1 LSLAIVSFSHLF
13 PNREKQRFLFSQTIQ
28 NQKDKEEGRLRS
40 LATTMFLGN
49 IFTLFHFLTG
59 DRPSSNSNIQGVI
72 AQTSSS
78 LRDALLT
85 YEICLS
91 PGCVADGADETLS
104 RMHALAPPDAIIK
117 PGVCCSLCGNGPIVL
132 EGSKKIRKV
141 SEKKIIDMLFGDE
154 GMDSQQQAVFDAF
167 NLVSEANGALKQKD
181 YEKATDLYKNGIDLG
196 LEPALV
202 LEERR
207 IPEDSDTSPPG
218 LQWLINARQQEGTAK
233 LNIGDVDGAVS
244 SAQSACDLSQNSSLD
259 AFEALQEAY
268 AAKGDAEREL
278 KTLQSLFALPE
289 PEKMT
294 AIQSNKRR
302 QLGFRLA
309 KLEREAKA

>member
-1 LSLAIVSFSHLF
+1 
-13 PNREKQRFLFSQTIQ
+13 
-28 NQKDKEEGRLRS
+28 
-40 LATTMFLGN
+40 MFLGN
-49 IFTLFHFLTG
+49 AFMLFHFLTG
-59 DRPSSNSNIQGVI
+59 DRPSNIQRV

-78 LRDALLT
+78 LRDVLT

-104 RMHALAPPDAIIK
+104 RMHALAPPDVIIK
-117 PGVCCSLCGNGPIVL
+117 PGACCSLCGNGPIVL

-141 SEKKIIDMLFGDE
+141 SGKKIIDMLFGDE

-167 NLVSEANGALKQKD
+167 NLVSEANVALKRKD
-181 YEKATDLYKNGIDLG
+181 YEKARDLYKNGMNLG

-207 IPEDSDTSPPG
+207 SSEDSDTSAPG
-218 LQWLINARQQEGTAK
+218 LRWLINARQQEATAR
-233 LNIGDVDGAVS
+233 LNIGDVDGAIS
-244 SAQSACDLSQNSSLD
+244 SAQSACELSQNSSID

-278 KTLQSLFALPE
+278 NILHSLFALPE
-289 PEKMT
+289 REKMT
-294 AIQSNKRR
+294 TIQSNKRR
-302 QLGFRLA
+302 QLGFRMA

>member
-1 LSLAIVSFSHLF
+1 LSLAIVSFFHLF
-13 PNREKQRFLFSQTIQ
+13 TTAKFKGSFKPSKT
-28 NQKDKEEGRLRS
+28 KDKEEGRLRS
-40 LATTMFLGN
+40 LVMMFLGN
-49 IFTLFHFLTG
+49 LFMLFHFLTG
-59 DRPSSNSNIQGVI
+59 DRPSNIQGV

-78 LRDALLT
+78 LRDALT

-104 RMHALAPPDAIIK
+104 RMRALAPPDVIIK

-218 LQWLINARQQEGTAK
+218 LQWLINARQQEATAK

-244 SAQSACDLSQNSSLD
+244 SAQSACELSQNSSLD

-289 PEKMT
+289 QEKMT

-302 QLGFRLA
+302 QLGFRFA